1 MATIEAALISAE
13 AKRRQLDVVIDAPGR
28 LVVAGGKIGREPFE
42 HGRPERHAR
51 RSLMRLL
58 CGERAARGH
67 VAHYDTIRAPLPVM
81 TRTSR
86 LPLAWASIRKPVSA
100 GWASDKV
107 MPCRSIR
114 PSEMPWNSSGRLSG
128 AIPMPVSAT
137 ATCMI
142 VGDNIFA
149 MLLTRE
155 RFQSFTPKPVADA
168 SQVTEVLVCISL
180 DRRAAVDDMVAAALA
195 NGGSGY
201 KQPEDHGFM
210 YAHGFQDPDGHIWE
224 LCFFSNPT

>member
-1 MATIEAALISAE
+1 MP
-13 AKRRQLDVVIDAPGR
+13 RQIFVN
-28 LVVAGGKIGREPFE
+28 
-42 HGRPERHAR
+42 
-51 RSLMRLL
+51 
-58 CGERAARGH
+58 
-67 VAHYDTIRAPLPVM
+67 LPVAD
-81 TRTSR
+81 
-86 LPLAWASIRKPVSA
+86 LP
-100 GWASDKV
+100 
-107 MPCRSIR
+107 RSIR
-114 PSEMPWNSSGRLSG
+114 FFTSLGFSFNPQWTDD
-128 AIPMPVSAT
+128 T

-180 DRRAAVDDMVAAALA
+180 DSRAAVDDMVAAALA